1 MVVHVMPAGIRGLVV
16 AGLLAA
22 LMSSTAGAFNA
33 SSALFTIDFYQRLRP
48 QSSQHHLVWVGRV
61 ATGVM
66 VLISLLWI
74 PVIQGAKSL
83 YDYLQGVQG
92 YLAPPIFAVFFL
104 GVAFKRLNAKGC
116 LAALLVGFALGAFR
130 LAVDTPVS
138 LGLAGFAG
146 GYAPGSFL
154 WIVNNVYFQY
164 YSLFI
169 FVVSCVTMI
178 VVSVLTAAP
187 EAAKVTNLTF
197 ATVTAENRATSR
209 ASWNRWD
216 VINSGVV
223 LFLIL
228 LAYLYF
234 RG

>member
-1 MVVHVMPAGIRGLVV
+1 
-16 AGLLAA
+16 
-22 LMSSTAGAFNA
+22 
-33 SSALFTIDFYQRLRP
+33 
-48 QSSQHHLVWVGRV
+48 
-61 ATGVM
+61 
-66 VLISLLWI
+66 
-74 PVIQGAKSL
+74 VIQGSRGL
-83 YDYLQGVQG
+83 YYYLQGVQG

-104 GVAFKRLNAKGC
+104 GVFMKRLNAKGC
-116 LAALLVGFALGAFR
+116 LAALIVGFLLGAFR

-138 LGLAGFAG
+138 LGIGSFSQ

-169 FVVSCVTMI
+169 FVVSVAVMV
-178 VVSVLTAAP
+178 VVSYLTAPPA
-187 EAAKVTNLTF
+187 EARLSGLTW
-197 ATVTAENRATSR
+197 ATVTAEHRRESR

-216 VINSGVV
+216 VISSGVV